1 MNQNRKNHPF
11 LRRAL
16 TAVLTL
22 LMLVN
27 VCFPAMQAHATEET
41 LENYLQFDMAITNAK
56 AAANALDPQ
65 SETFQQDA
73 QAVSATLTDLTAKV
87 EAIVTT
93 EAGGTSNISDDNVVT
108 LKAMLSGA
116 AATVD
121 AKSAENAAY
130 LAKQSQPP
138 VTPAP
143 SDNTSNVGGNEP
155 EKDKTTAPSD
165 TTAPADNTSNVGG
178 DDSGLKDNAP
188 ADDEQKPDN
197 GALEDDVPVCSC
209 TPVNGM
215 HAETCALYEEP
226 EVDTAAVDALFLKLM
241 SYDSYEALDDYMS
254 NDMTEDEYVLMG
266 YFSDEQNEAL
276 NAHIR
281 SLSDNGNVVY
291 EDSDFQQGSVKTVTV
306 ENADQYDYRIR
317 QGNRTVTDSGIEVK
331 VNGDEVTISVS
342 ETTEPGEYTIQ
353 FGTWGY
359 FFVPYFE
366 EYTSISVTVT
376 EASSEGSGTTTGP
389 VVEKKKMTYDKT
401 ATANGD
407 GTYNLELTLSGSVG
421 SQTNKALVDVV
432 FIVDNSNSMY
442 PDDSTYMQQLKPVMR
457 NFVTELDSN
466 ENIDAQ
472 YAVVLYGTRAELR
485 QGFNVGSTT
494 KATINNISNY
504 TYYEGGTNYQA
515 GIYKGKQ
522 ALNSKRTGATTVVIF
537 LSDGLPTYR
546 GVDSING
553 TGGSDKDGLNIAA
566 AVQEVGGLNC
576 NYFYCIGIGSS
587 YGNNLTT
594 LMNASPAT
602 YKQVFPASNGNTTD
616 AFNNISAAVTTFL
629 CENVTIT
636 DTLNHVDNELM
647 VKVTNPSTVMVT
659 VYNGDT
665 KVAGPAQSVN
675 LSKTDNN
682 DAATLTASYNEAT
695 HVLTLDFPDDYQLEP
710 DYTYKLSAVIEPTE
724 KAYQEYRENGG
735 YTDAGDANT
744 GTHSGAA
751 GFYANDGATVSYTYN
766 GVVGTATYARPVI
779 QLDPG
784 TLVITKSFDGME
796 PENVPNLKFPVT
808 LTFPGAEPQTVDVPF
823 SQFKEEA
830 ESEGVYRFEIAGLSP
845 NTEYSVTEQNFNV
858 EGYNVT
864 TTITG
869 ADNAE
874 GVVGSGTVAKGAT
887 ETVAFNN
894 SYELANTSFSVT
906 KKVSGNMG
914 SYNDSFNFS
923 MTIKDKNN
931 KNVILKQE
939 ELNGLGYS
947 CKVDQNGVITF
958 VLKHNET
965 IAFTELIPIDSVVT
979 VTETDQSAKYKTY
992 LKDPTDEG
1000 NKGQSEVKE
1009 YVSSKLTSDGGSVTF
1024 YNHYEATIET
1034 GITRTSFPFIL
1045 LLSTAI
1051 VFAMI
1056 LLLDKARYGK
1066 KF

>member
-138 VTPAP
+138 VTPSP

-254 NDMTEDEYVLMG
+254 NEMTEEEYTLMG
-266 YFSDEQNEAL
+266 YFSDEQNDAL

-281 SLSDNGNVVY
+281 SLSDNGNVVF
-291 EDSDFQQGSVKTVTV
+291 EDSDFQQGSVKTITV
-306 ENADQYDYRIR
+306 ENASEYDYRIR
-317 QGNRTVTDSGIEVK
+317 KDNATVTDSGIEVTI
-331 VNGDEVTISVS
+331 NGNAVTISVS
-342 ETTEPGEYTIQ
+342 ETTEPGDYVIQ
-353 FGTWGY
+353 FGNKYHSIFGTW
-359 FFVPYFE
+359 FDVKQ
-366 EYTSISVTVT
+366 SVNVTVT
-376 EASSEGSGTTTGP
+376 KPSSEGSGTTTGS
-389 VVEKKKMTYDKT
+389 VVETKKMTYDKT

-442 PDDSTYMQQLKPVMR
+442 PDQSTYMKSLRPVMTG
-457 NFVTELDSN
+457 FVDKLEENS
-466 ENIDAQ
+466 NIDAR

-485 QGFNVGSTT
+485 QGFSVGSTT
-494 KATINNISNY
+494 KTTINNISKYNY
-504 TYYEGGTNYQA
+504 EEGGTNYQA
-515 GIYKGKQ
+515 GIYQGKQ

-546 GVDSING
+546 GVNSING
-553 TGGSDKDGLNIAA
+553 TGGSDREGLNIAA
-566 AVQEVGGLNC
+566 AVQEVRGLNC

-602 YKQVFPASNGNTTD
+602 YKQVFDASNGNTTD

-636 DTLNHVDNELM
+636 DTLNHVDSELM

-766 GVVGTATYARPVI
+766 GVAGTATYAKPVI

-808 LTFPGAEPQTVDVPF
+808 LTFPGAEDQTVEVRF
-823 SQFKEEA
+823 TEFKEEA
-830 ESEGVYRFEIAGLSP
+830 GAEGVYRFEIAGLSP

-874 GVVGSGTVAKGAT
+874 GVVGSGTVAKGAM

-894 SYELANTSFSVT
+894 SYEMANTSFSVT

-914 SYNDSFNFS
+914 SYNDSFNFT
-923 MTIKDKNN
+923 MTIK
-931 KNVILKQE
+931 
-939 ELNGLGYS
+939 LGDVNYEIPGTLPSGVTYS
-947 CKVDQNGVITF
+947 DGTYSF
-958 VLKHNET
+958 ALKHGEIVN
-965 IAFTELIPIDSVVT
+965 FTNLIPIGAVVT
-979 VTETDQSAKYKTY
+979 VTEAKDNETDNYSVYVNT
-992 LKDPTDEG
+992 DPTAED
-1000 NKGQSEVKE
+1000 KE
-1009 YVSSKLTSDGGSVTF
+1009 LNATHTYTSTLTSAGDSVTF
-1024 YNHYEATIET
+1024 YNHYDATIET
-1034 GITRTSFPFIL
+1034 GITSHSFPFIL